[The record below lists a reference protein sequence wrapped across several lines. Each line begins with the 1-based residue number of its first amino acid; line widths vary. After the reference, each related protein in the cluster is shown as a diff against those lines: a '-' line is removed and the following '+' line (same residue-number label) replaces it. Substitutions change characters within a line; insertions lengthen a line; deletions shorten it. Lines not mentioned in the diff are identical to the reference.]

1 MPGTR
6 DTVMNRPRSS
16 LALWSLLWSEAVLR
30 VLFRSPQK
38 GMDDRENEKG
48 NFVTVSVGQ
57 E

>member
-6 DTVMNRPRSS
+6 DTVVNKPRSS

-38 GMDDRENEKG
+38 GMDYRENEKG
-48 NFVTVSVGQ
+48 NFVTV
-57 E
+57 